1 MEENINFEEELETE
15 EIEEE
20 LKEKSLPFDVNSI
33 KVSNQVIALE
43 SLVRRLKYNEI
54 DLTPEFQRNPD
65 LWNRTK
71 MSRLIESI
79 ILRLPLP
86 IFYFDVSNNNKW
98 VVIDGLQRLSTLKKF
113 IVDKKLTLGNL
124 EFLVHLNG
132 KKYDDLDRSMQRV
145 IEETQIN
152 TYQIE
157 PQTPKEVRY
166 SIFNRINTGGL
177 ILNPQEIRQAL
188 NQKNRGIEYLK
199 EIVESDIFK
208 EIVKIK
214 TQRCLVEK

>member
-79 ILRLPLP
+79 ILRLPLT

-188 NQKNRGIEYLK
+188 NQKNRGKVIFLK
-199 EIVESDIFK
+199 K
-208 EIVKIK
+208 KLK
-214 TQRCLVEK
+214 

>member
-98 VVIDGLQRLSTLKKF
+98 VVIDGLQRLSTLKK
-113 IVDKKLTLGNL
+113 I
-124 EFLVHLNG
+124 
-132 KKYDDLDRSMQRV
+132 
-145 IEETQIN
+145 
-152 TYQIE
+152 
-157 PQTPKEVRY
+157 Y
-166 SIFNRINTGGL
+166 S
-177 ILNPQEIRQAL
+177 
-188 NQKNRGIEYLK
+188 
-199 EIVESDIFK
+199 
-208 EIVKIK
+208 
-214 TQRCLVEK
+214 

>member
-1 MEENINFEEELETE
+1 M
-15 EIEEE
+15 
-20 LKEKSLPFDVNSI
+20 
-33 KVSNQVIALE
+33 SNQVIALE

-113 IVDKKLTLGNL
+113 IVDKN
-124 EFLVHLNG
+124 
-132 KKYDDLDRSMQRV
+132 
-145 IEETQIN
+145 
-152 TYQIE
+152 
-157 PQTPKEVRY
+157 
-166 SIFNRINTGGL
+166 
-177 ILNPQEIRQAL
+177 
-188 NQKNRGIEYLK
+188 
-199 EIVESDIFK
+199 
-208 EIVKIK
+208 
-214 TQRCLVEK
+214 